1 MAECGGNGRGTHC
14 VWYFTRPRRLERA
27 RHARRIFTDL
37 KRCVD
42 YWLCPSIS
50 ANSRHVAFGYYHDSC
65 AVFGHVARSCG
76 SFLIFVVDSGYCCRW
91 LTLYPRVSAK
101 RHHTSWGTLLVGFVV
116 AVVSTYACIH
126 YFLAFIRRI
135 GMQPFVIY
143 RIILGLLLLAVVW

>member
-101 RHHTSWGTLLVGFVV
+101 RHHHQLGNAVGWLCSGGSEYLRVHSLLFSLYSPNWH
-116 AVVSTYACIH
+116 A
-126 YFLAFIRRI
+126 AFC
-135 GMQPFVIY
+135 Y
-143 RIILGLLLLAVVW
+143 L